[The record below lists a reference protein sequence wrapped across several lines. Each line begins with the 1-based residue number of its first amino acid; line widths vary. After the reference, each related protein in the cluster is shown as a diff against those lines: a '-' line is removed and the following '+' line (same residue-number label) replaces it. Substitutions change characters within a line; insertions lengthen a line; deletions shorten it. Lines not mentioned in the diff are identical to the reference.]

1 MSETAPLALSLTIRN
16 ATKLENGSPIAL
28 VLDRRSATI
37 GRASSTDWS
46 LPDPD
51 LHISSRHC
59 DVLFR
64 NGGYELVDNSTNGT
78 FVNSP
83 TARLT
88 GPHRLTNGDVIHIG
102 RFEVR
107 VELVASSGAVA
118 PPPRRVSA
126 IPRAVLAQ
134 PPAGAPA
141 PTPAVPAGDDDIWSR
156 FAASNAIDWERGG
169 FGEAGAPPAQA
180 AQPVAPA
187 PQVSAPQAPAP
198 APAPAPLAAPA
209 PSPAAPPPAASGSS
223 GDAAAI
229 VTALLSGAGLESDA
243 IHQDPGA
250 AMHQAGLLLRRLV
263 AGMVVM
269 LEARARAKSQMGAQ
283 STGLEIAG
291 NNPLKFARTPEQA
304 LRHVLNPPERGF
316 MSAEKAIE
324 DSFKDLQAHQLA
336 TLKAMQGALR
346 STLDR
351 FSPKSIRSRA
361 ETRGLLE
368 KILPSARDAAM
379 WKAYEREFSGVAFDS
394 DEAFMDMFSKEFRK
408 AYDDISR
415 GL

>member
-1 MSETAPLALSLTIRN
+1 MSEAVPLALSLTIRN
-16 ATKLENGSPIAL
+16 ATKLENGSPIVL

-37 GRASSTDWS
+37 GRANSTDWP

-88 GPHRLTNGDVIHIG
+88 GPHRLTYGDVIHIG

-126 IPRAVLAQ
+126 VPRAVVAAA
-134 PPAGAPA
+134 PVAAPA
-141 PTPAVPAGDDDIWSR
+141 PAPAPAVPAGDDDIWSR

-169 FGEAGAPPAQA
+169 FGEAAAPPPPPQA

-187 PQVSAPQAPAP
+187 PQPSAPAATPAP
-198 APAPAPLAAPA
+198 INAAPA
-209 PSPAAPPPAASGSS
+209 SAASGSS
-223 GDAAAI
+223 GDSAAVVA
-229 VTALLSGAGLESDA
+229 ALLSGAGLESDA
-243 IHQDPGA
+243 LHQDPGA
-250 AMHQAGLLLRRLV
+250 AMHQAGLLLRKLV

-304 LRHVLNPPERGF
+304 LKHVLNPPERGF

-324 DSFKDLQAHQLA
+324 DSFKDLQTHQLA

-379 WKAYEREFSGVAFDS
+379 WKAYEKEFSGVAFDS

-415 GL
+415 GQ

>member
-1 MSETAPLALSLTIRN
+1 MNETSPQALSLTIRN
-16 ATKLENGSPIAL
+16 ATRLDNGSPIVL

-37 GRASSTDWS
+37 GRANSTDWP

-78 FVNSP
+78 FVNSQ
-83 TARLT
+83 TVRLT
-88 GPHRLTNGDVIHIG
+88 GPHRLANGDVIHIG
-102 RFEVR
+102 RYEVR
-107 VELVASSGAVA
+107 AELIASAGAVA

-126 IPRAVLAQ
+126 VPRAPMTP
-134 PPAGAPA
+134 PPAAA
-141 PTPAVPAGDDDIWSR
+141 PTPAPSSPPPPPGDDDIWSR

-169 FGEAGAPPAQA
+169 FGAAATPPPPPPVLAPT
-180 AQPVAPA
+180 PA
-187 PQVSAPQAPAP
+187 PV
-198 APAPAPLAAPA
+198 AAPA
-209 PSPAAPPPAASGSS
+209 AAAAAATPAAAAPVASSAPAIDPAVAVG
-223 GDAAAI
+223 
-229 VTALLSGAGLESDA
+229 ALLSGAGLESDA

-250 AMHQAGLLLRRLV
+250 ALHQAGILLRKLV

-283 STGLEIAG
+283 STGLEISG
-291 NNPLKFARTPEQA
+291 NNPLKFARTPDQA
-304 LRHVLNPPERGF
+304 LKHVLNPPERGF

-379 WKAYEREFSGVAFDS
+379 WKAYEKEFSGVAFDS

-415 GL
+415 TL